1 MAAVVPLALFV
12 GLASPQ
18 AFQLTTK
25 IFGTWVARSDG
36 LPALPG
42 LFLHGLIFIALSSII
57 LVLMGGKSSY
67 ITEGAMKFKT
77 RDDQDDENTI
87 HYQQDRFIV

>member
-1 MAAVVPLALFV
+1 
-12 GLASPQ
+12 
-18 AFQLTTK
+18 
-25 IFGTWVARSDG
+25 
-36 LPALPG
+36 
-42 LFLHGLIFIALSSII
+42 
-57 LVLMGGKSSY
+57 MGGKSSY